1 MEVPQDLRCI
11 SMPLYIEFDKIT
23 KEIRRVMSANDLPPD
38 AAHLSYIEVPIDMP
52 NEIDLSSSVDEV
64 RTAIAMHLIY
74 RTKAAAVV
82 PIVVKPKP
90 LIEEV

>member
-1 MEVPQDLRCI
+1 
-11 SMPLYIEFDKIT
+11 MPLYIEYDKIT

-64 RTAIAMHLIY
+64 RTAIAMHLIN
-74 RTKAAAVV
+74 RNKVTTMS
-82 PIVVKPKP
+82 PIVVKTKP
-90 LIEEV
+90 IIEEV